1 MSVSPSESASPSTQ
15 PFVLVIIWTR
25 VQLQFNSRVVS
36 KKRQNFTESGGRGK
50 ISFFTYYE

>member
-1 MSVSPSESASPSTQ
+1 MIFDQVLL
-15 PFVLVIIWTR
+15 VLVIIWTR

-36 KKRQNFTESGGRGK
+36 KKWQNFIESGGRGK